1 MDKALR
7 ALIIVLLVLSIGA
20 LILEFLVF
28 GQREELKGR
37 NLLLMRDTIELAK
50 TIEVPPGTN
59 VDLVARDQQHVA
71 LTENDLKHFYQVDG
85 AGKPVKDAATG
96 KKLTTGPG
104 TMDATLKDLRGK
116 AELQFSRLND
126 TRIGLEQTRTD
137 LASTS
142 NTLKQTED
150 TLTAARKDIKDK
162 TDTIAT
168 QKADIEKKAESITT
182 LEGEKEKLTA
192 KNEQQTTKIA
202 ELTDKVSDRDSQLEA
217 TKVYVKRLETQIK
230 RYEIG
235 KAGDETNALPPGLYG
250 QILAVNPNW
259 NFVVIDILPDSAL
272 MPMIDL
278 VIQRDSKLIGKVH
291 ITEVFRDHNF
301 AVGEVLPDW
310 RQAPV
315 DKGDYVFY

>member
-7 ALIIVLLVLSIGA
+7 VLIILLLVLSIGA
-20 LILEFLVF
+20 AVLEYAVF
-28 GQREELKGR
+28 SQREELKGR
-37 NLLLMRDTIELAK
+37 NLLLMRDTVELAK

-59 VDLVARDQQHVA
+59 VDLVTRDQPHVT

-96 KKLTTGPG
+96 KKLITGPG
-104 TMDATLKDLRGK
+104 TMDATLKDLLGK
-116 AELQFSRLND
+116 ATLQFNRLND
-126 TRIGLEQTRTD
+126 TRMNLEQTRTE
-137 LASTS
+137 LAQTKD
-142 NTLKQTED
+142 TLKTTED
-150 TLTAARKDIKDK
+150 NLMAARKEIKDK
-162 TDTIAT
+162 ADTIAT
-168 QKADIEKKAESITT
+168 QKADITQKTESIAK
-182 LEGEKEKLTA
+182 LEGEKESLTA
-192 KNEQQTTKIA
+192 KTEQQATKIG
-202 ELTDKVSDRDSQLEA
+202 ELSDKLSDRENQLEA
-217 TKVYVKRLETQIK
+217 TKTFVKRLEKQIK
-230 RYEIG
+230 QYEMG
-235 KAGDETNALPPGLYG
+235 KGDETNALPPGLYG
-250 QILAVNPNW
+250 QILAVNPTW

-301 AVGEVLPDW
+301 AVGEVLSDW